1 MKGVTRKFLEAV
13 VVAMI
18 LAPIVHYASAQS
30 TTFPDRPARLIVPY
44 PPGGPNDV
52 LARMVGQK
60 LSETWSQQVVIDN
73 RAGAGGN
80 LAVEIAARAQPDGYT
95 MILPAMAY
103 AVNPHI
109 YSKVQY
115 SFDQFAPVT
124 IVAKGPLVLVV
135 HPKLG
140 VNSVEELIKLAKSRP
155 GQLNYASGGN
165 GSSLH
170 LAAELFKVAAA
181 VDMVH
186 IPYKGTNDLLP
197 DLLSGR
203 VPLVFSSPLIAREH
217 VAAGRIKAIGV
228 TSLKRASGWSN
239 VPSIAEAGLKGYEM
253 DAWYAILVPA
263 RTPPAI
269 AAILNK
275 AIADGLRARDV
286 QERLSSLGM
295 EAVGNSSAAAAAYIE
310 AESAKWAKVARAANI
325 RAD

>member
-1 MKGVTRKFLEAV
+1 
-13 VVAMI
+13 
-18 LAPIVHYASAQS
+18 
-30 TTFPDRPARLIVPY
+30 
-44 PPGGPNDV
+44 
-52 LARMVGQK
+52 
-60 LSETWSQQVVIDN
+60 
-73 RAGAGGN
+73 
-80 LAVEIAARAQPDGYT
+80 VEIAARAQPDGYT

-109 YSKVQY
+109 YSKVQ
-115 SFDQFAPVT
+115 FAFEQFAPVT

-140 VNSVEELIKLAKSRP
+140 VNSVEELIKLAKSKP

-170 LAAELFKVAAA
+170 LAAELFKVAAG

-203 VPLVFSSPLIAREH
+203 VPMVFSSPLIAREH
-217 VAAGRIKAIGV
+217 VTAGRLKAIGV
-228 TSLKRASGWSN
+228 TSLKRAAGWNS
-239 VPSIAEAGLKGYEM
+239 VPSINEAGLKGYEM

-263 RTPPAI
+263 RTP
-269 AAILNK
+269 AAVVATLNK
-275 AIADGLRARDV
+275 AIADGLRSRDV
-286 QERLSSLGM
+286 QERLGSLGM
-295 EAVGNSSAAAAAYIE
+295 EAVGSSPEAAASYID
-310 AESAKWAKVARAANI
+310 AESKKWARVARAANI